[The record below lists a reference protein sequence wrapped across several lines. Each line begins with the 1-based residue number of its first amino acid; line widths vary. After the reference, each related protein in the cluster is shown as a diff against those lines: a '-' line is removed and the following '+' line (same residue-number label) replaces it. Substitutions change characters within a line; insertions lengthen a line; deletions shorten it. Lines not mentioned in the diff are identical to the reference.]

1 MFKSIMSVFL
11 VISSFFSMFI
21 TEISRLPEN
30 KYNSDSNNMLF
41 LGVVGQRKGVYDLL
55 QAVKLIDSKLHED
68 VKLYIYGPDFEKKIE
83 AAIAEQDLLARV
95 KYCGWLNATEKEK
108 VFSDTAVNILPS
120 YNEGLPMTILE
131 CMAHGIPNISTN
143 VAAIPEAVSNE
154 NGIITE
160 PGDVNHLAQA
170 IEMMMSNR
178 EERSTK
184 SRNAFE
190 DAKLRF
196 SVDTHLANMIDI
208 YREVLGYNA

>member
-1 MFKSIMSVFL
+1 
-11 VISSFFSMFI
+11 
-21 TEISRLPEN
+21 
-30 KYNSDSNNMLF
+30 
-41 LGVVGQRKGVYDLL
+41 
-55 QAVKLIDSKLHED
+55 
-68 VKLYIYGPDFEKKIE
+68 
-83 AAIAEQDLLARV
+83 
-95 KYCGWLNATEKEK
+95 
-108 VFSDTAVNILPS
+108 
-120 YNEGLPMTILE
+120 MTILE